1 MTNTLFKL
9 FAGNYAIFAF
19 STIFFFFAPYL
30 NFQSFPT
37 HLTGWVIGA
46 FYASST
52 LVKPFAGMLM
62 EKLGVRRTLII
73 GGFLGLSSGLG
84 LMVAPISFLPLLILR
99 LVMGL
104 SFGIFMVGLTA
115 YQNIMVPDSER
126 GASFAVTT
134 IGSICPMFTLMPV
147 CDMLISSHNFVI
159 YLMLPALMGGVCT
172 FLAFSLDKV
181 SGVRGAQD
189 KAWGSYADLF
199 REAPLGIL
207 SMTVIFFAFVDASV
221 IYISSLAFHQ
231 GLSPSFFMVALGGG
245 AIFIRIA
252 GRGFFN
258 RTPRILLMGP
268 SLFCMGIALFM
279 ATIVKNN
286 FFLALTGFIYGL
298 GMGYGF
304 PALLSLAGDLVTLYL
319 RPKLTSFILLFM
331 DMSWFLLPLYIGYV
345 SSWGGIV
352 LAYRLMAIGS
362 VILATLMHLIWLCF
376 HRKKGSL

>member
-9 FAGNYAIFAF
+9 FAGNYAIFGF

-30 NFQSFPT
+30 SFHSFPP

-62 EKLGVRRTLII
+62 ENLGVRRSLII
-73 GGFLGLSSGLG
+73 AGFLGLSSGIG
-84 LMVAPISFLPLLILR
+84 LIVAPMAFLPLFSLR

-126 GASFAVTT
+126 GTSFAVTT

-147 CDMLISSHNFVI
+147 CDMLISSNNFGI
-159 YLMLPALMGGVCT
+159 YLLLPAFMGGICT

-181 SGVRGAQD
+181 SGVRGAED
-189 KAWGSYADLF
+189 RAWGSYSDLF
-199 REAPLGIL
+199 REAPLGRL
-207 SMTVIFFAFVDASV
+207 ALTVVFFAFVDASV
-221 IYISSLAFHQ
+221 IYISSLAFYQ
-231 GLSPSFFMVALGGG
+231 GLSPSFFMVALAGG
-245 AIFIRIA
+245 AIFIRMA
-252 GRGFFN
+252 GRNYFN
-258 RTPRILLMGP
+258 RTPRILIMGP

-279 ATIVKNN
+279 ATILKNN
-286 FFLALTGFIYGL
+286 VFLAFTGFIYGL

-304 PALLSLAGDLVTLYL
+304 PALLSLAGDLVPIYL
-319 RPKLTSFILLFM
+319 RPKITSFILFFM
-331 DMSWFLLPLYIGYV
+331 DLSWFLLPLYIGYV
-345 SSWGGIV
+345 SSLGGIV
-352 LAYRLMAIGS
+352 LAYRLMAIAS
-362 VILATLMHLIWLCF
+362 VILASLMHLIWLNF

>member
-9 FAGNYAIFAF
+9 FAGNYAIFGF

-30 NFQSFPT
+30 TFHSFPT

-62 EKLGVRRTLII
+62 ENLGVRRSLII
-73 GGFLGLSSGLG
+73 AGFLGLSSGLG
-84 LMVAPISFLPLLILR
+84 LVVAPMAFLPLFFLR

-147 CDMLISSHNFVI
+147 CDMLISSENFVI

-181 SGVRGAQD
+181 SGVRGVQD
-189 KAWGSYADLF
+189 QAWGSYTDLF

-207 SMTVIFFAFVDASV
+207 SITVLFFAFGDASI
-221 IYISSLAFHQ
+221 IYISSLTFHL
-231 GLSPSFFMVALGGG
+231 GLSPSFFMVAFAGGS
-245 AIFIRIA
+245 IFIRMA
-252 GRGFFN
+252 GRSFFN

-268 SLFCMGIALFM
+268 SLFCMGVALFM
-279 ATIVKNN
+279 ATMVRNN
-286 FFLALTGFIYGL
+286 VLLALTGFIYGL
-298 GMGYGF
+298 GVGYGF
-304 PALLSLAGDLVTLYL
+304 PALLSLAGDLVPVYL
-319 RPKLTSFILLFM
+319 RPKITSFILFFM
-331 DMSWFLLPLYIGYV
+331 DLSWFLLPLYIGYV
-345 SSWGGIV
+345 SSLGGIV

-362 VILATLMHLIWLCF
+362 VILASLMHLIWLHF
-376 HRKKGSL
+376 HRKRGCL